1 MLYKNINVE
10 NKKISSTF
18 SSVYFTF
25 VSSTAVKTLSI
36 LADLC
41 NNCYIK
47 FFFELTWRPKDFF
60 HAYSLL
66 MFPWKEKRGVKKI
79 LQKFGNPKWQRS
91 FSNLDR
97 M

>member
-47 FFFELTWRPKDFF
+47 FFFELT
-60 HAYSLL
+60 
-66 MFPWKEKRGVKKI
+66 
-79 LQKFGNPKWQRS
+79 
-91 FSNLDR
+91 
-97 M
+97 